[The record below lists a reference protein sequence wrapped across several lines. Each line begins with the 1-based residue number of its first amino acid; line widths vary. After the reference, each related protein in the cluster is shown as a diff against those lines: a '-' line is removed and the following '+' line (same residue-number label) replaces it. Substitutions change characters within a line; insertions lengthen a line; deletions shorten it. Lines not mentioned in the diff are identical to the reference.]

1 MRGNHTLRS
10 ETRTCSGRG
19 VEWPCTCDSLPRKKR
34 LCHKEPEITSHCLK
48 WFSFFKVLGKKK
60 KKIPQIHLLGR
71 NNGAEVVLSIDV
83 KTIIQNMAPF
93 LFCAGSRGALGQHL
107 WTDQMDGRLCHEQ
120 LKKFLTQLNKFLV
133 SLPASM
139 EFLQPEFQAPS
150 I

>member
-1 MRGNHTLRS
+1 MAWEWRGRVRVTACQGKNDSVTKNQKSQATVL
-10 ETRTCSGRG
+10 SGF
-19 VEWPCTCDSLPRKKR
+19 L
-34 LCHKEPEITSHCLK
+34 
-48 WFSFFKVLGKKK
+48 FSKCWGKK

-71 NNGAEVVLSIDV
+71 NNGAEVVFSIDV

-139 EFLQPEFQAPS
+139 EFPQPEFQAPS